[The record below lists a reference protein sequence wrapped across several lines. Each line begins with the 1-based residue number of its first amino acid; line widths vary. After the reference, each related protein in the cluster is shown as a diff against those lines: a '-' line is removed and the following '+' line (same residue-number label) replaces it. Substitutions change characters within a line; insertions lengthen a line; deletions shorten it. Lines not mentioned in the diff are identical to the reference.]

1 MEQTQV
7 FQINELA
14 QVTLHVYGIIIR
26 QMVSVITGKNLNIR
40 EITSSNVLFINSL
53 SITVTILKF
62 DFKFVTK
69 VIIIY

>member
-14 QVTLHVYGIIIR
+14 QVTLLVCGIIIR

-40 EITSSNVLFINSL
+40 EINHLMFFL
-53 SITVTILKF
+53 SIPYPLLWQF
-62 DFKFVTK
+62 
-69 VIIIY
+69 